1 MGTFQ
6 NSPHHLKAHE
16 CGSVPSTSLNCSTA
30 PVKSHVYQDTVS
42 WGTVQSFQV
51 TPREAETNLWYKIPQ
66 TSSMTQPEIGGPLSP
81 LLLHWVRWEL
91 SLSYSLY
98 LLYTL
103 NYRKILIWIL
113 QAGFSLC
120 KWKILEQRKF
130 SSLAFRTAVDLKRNG
145 TWDSKLSKNAVL
157 GGVP

>member
-30 PVKSHVYQDTVS
+30 PVKSHVYQDTMLNLGFS
-42 WGTVQSFQV
+42 ELGTVQSFQV

-66 TSSMTQPEIGGPLSP
+66 TSSMTQPEIRAPLSP

-91 SLSYSLY
+91 SLSYSLH

-130 SSLAFRTAVDLKRNG
+130 SSLDFRTAVCYGFKKKWNLRLK
-145 TWDSKLSKNAVL
+145 VE
-157 GGVP
+157 